1 MNLIGFRHS
10 FHFDDNTMIDKDI
23 NLESPHSHAV
33 IGDSDRF
40 LLFYF
45 EAGLSQFVDKSIF
58 VYLFDKPAA
67 EFILDAVGA
76 ADDYFSYLVW
86 NPLIFQSVF

>member
-1 MNLIGFRHS
+1 MNLIGFRYS
-10 FHFDDNTMIDKDI
+10 FNFDDDTMIDKDI

-33 IGDSDRF
+33 IGDGDRF
-40 LLFYF
+40 LLFNI

-76 ADDYFSYLVW
+76 ADDNFSYLVGS
-86 NPLIFQSVF
+86 LKSVCI